1 MTGYE
6 RIRVTAP
13 YRIKRIEDVRMEWKP
28 NEHAR
33 LYLRGVV
40 DDSEKVNAVLQ
51 AASDDE
57 IHLYDSDGKTE
68 TTIFKGI
75 VTSVQIAHTQGVYAI
90 ELEGQSGSFQL
101 DVTKKRRSFQQA
113 EMTYPKLVQ
122 EVIKTYPGHNVT
134 TSIGE
139 GVQIGEPIIQY
150 DETDWE
156 LLKRLQPFSR
166 RPRQ

>member
-68 TTIFKGI
+68 TTIFKGG
-75 VTSVQIAHTQGVYAI
+75 VTSVQIAHAHGVYTI
-90 ELEGQSGSFQL
+90 ELEGKSGSFQL
-101 DVTKKRRSFQQA
+101 DVTKKRRSFQNV
-113 EMTYPKLVQ
+113 ELPYPKL
-122 EVIKTYPGHNVT
+122 I
-134 TSIGE
+134 
-139 GVQIGEPIIQY
+139 
-150 DETDWE
+150 
-156 LLKRLQPFSR
+156 
-166 RPRQ
+166 